1 MAYLKITDVNGVEHE
16 LQVLNEERDILISR
30 EFGKFISIKQGEMDK
45 ISEYEDKIY
54 DLETSLVDA
63 TSSADGL
70 QLDVDHL
77 ENQISD
83 LENEVSIY
91 RDRAEEWEEK
101 YNTLLEEHS

>member
-30 EFGKFISIKQGEMDK
+30 EFGKFISIKQSEMDK
-45 ISEYEDKIY
+45 ISEYEDKIA
-54 DLETSLVDA
+54 DLEADLDNA
-63 TSSADGL
+63 TNSADGL
-70 QLDVDHL
+70 QLDVDRL
-77 ENQISD
+77 ENRVSD
-83 LENEVSIY
+83 LEYEVSIY